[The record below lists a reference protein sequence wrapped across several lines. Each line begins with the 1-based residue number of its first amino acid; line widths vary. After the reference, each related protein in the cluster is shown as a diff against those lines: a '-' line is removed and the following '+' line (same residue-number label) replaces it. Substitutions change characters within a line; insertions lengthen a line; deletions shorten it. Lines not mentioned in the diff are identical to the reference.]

1 MYICNECSKSYKTRK
16 GLQNHACNI
25 CQLCRKTFPSAQ
37 KLKRHNCKQQISNRE
52 ILKCQLCKKEYS
64 TENRLRS
71 HKCSYCQMCS
81 ILFSTYQK
89 CCSHICQHAGKTL
102 NTENKTKD
110 LNMSMI
116 KNNTQK
122 TDEVKNNTQKTDEG
136 KNNTQKTDEGK
147 NNTQKTDEI
156 KNNKQKTDEGKN
168 NTQKTDKGKN
178 NTQKTDEGKNNTQK
192 TDEIKN
198 NTQKTDEVKNNS
210 QKTDKGKYNTQKTD
224 EGKNN
229 MQKTDEVKNNTQ
241 KTDEV
246 KNNTQKTDEVKN
258 NTQKTDKGKNNTQK
272 TDEVTLEKK
281 IKENT
286 TTASNSIQTNKKKCF
301 SQIVNNTKKLEA
313 KHFPRKN
320 THDNLETN
328 HYGKERKTRN
338 VYHNSALTHTNNIS
352 SMDSNQDLV
361 AVDIIHEI
369 FQFKPINLTW
379 QMKHC
384 TNLGLRFEKS
394 SYPLYDLTAPNIIGN
409 PKDLKKIIGDGNCFY
424 RAISYA
430 ITGTETNHIKIRS
443 VIVNHIHQLGTNL
456 HSLLQ
461 HGQTC
466 FSYVLQNQI
475 NIPGSWATEVEIFV
489 ASDLLRTNIF
499 TYVNTGNNS
508 YKWNKFDANYLNP
521 NIRTDEIGI
530 YLNHTNG
537 NHYDIVLS
545 TSTVHKTL
553 ACGFFAEKREHRQPK
568 NQESEKFG
576 EKKIRKKEYMRKFM
590 QMRRSNTD
598 YAEKERIGHQN
609 RRLESKFKHFEVDYN
624 KKRRTDPEFV
634 AFEKEHNKK
643 RRSNP
648 EFITFEKEH
657 NKKRRSNPEFVAFEK
672 ELNKK
677 RRTDPEFVAFEKELN
692 KKRRTDP
699 EFVTFEKEHNKK
711 RRSNPEFVSFEKD
724 HNKNRRTNP
733 IFLKFEKDYNNKRRS
748 DPTFKAFEHDIDRN
762 RNSSINK
769 ALDSHQLIDAFQNE
783 VSTAC
788 IYRCTSC
795 DQLWFKES
803 VEPVGK
809 LQNLK
814 EPLFSQCVR
823 KKNSIDGFEYVC
835 RTCLKSL
842 KKGKLPNLAIHN
854 KLNFPLK
861 PQVLMLNS
869 LEEKLVAPVSTFFQM
884 RELPSG
890 GQFGIQGNV
899 VNVPADNMSTVKML
913 PRRLPESQTIPVKL
927 KRRLRY
933 KSHVMFQNIRPQK
946 CIDATKYLLTKPLFK
961 QYVTDGLDEKWLTEH
976 MKSLQNTDWDTFIE
990 KNPETNNPHPV
1001 KSPEIKNKQNEKKAE
1016 MKQQTDITEEDDLW
1030 SEYDD
1035 DFLNKDD
1042 MEKQQECDGIY
1053 DTMLYPENLDSQRN
1067 ILSFAPSEGNL
1078 PVSPFGDAIEELS
1091 FPGLF
1096 CGEKRPSNK
1105 ERSVLVKYSEI
1116 CKSELRQNDRRAAQ
1130 NITNIFF
1137 KAKKIQMKQIQDKV
1151 WLSLR
1156 RVKTKGKKITAKDL
1170 KDESNVDTL
1179 VKLDDGYR
1187 IFRTLRGSPPYWESA
1202 KKDLF
1207 AMVRQLGLP
1216 TWFISLSSAET
1227 RWKPLLRSLGKIID
1241 GVQYSDEDINTMTW
1255 QTKCRLVRSD
1265 PVTTARYFDYKV
1277 QKFFHS
1283 FLNSSVMPLGK
1294 VKEIFY
1300 RIEFQQRGSPHV
1312 HSVLWIENA
1321 PFLEINENKD
1331 IEDFISKY
1339 ITTNRNLPVEDGQ
1352 QDLVK
1357 LQMHRHTHTCRKKKK
1372 KTCRFN
1378 FPLPPMKK
1386 TIILDKLP
1394 SNMTPKEAKRHT
1406 KHYELIQK
1414 HLAQQMSLE
1423 CSFAEFLKDIKMTED
1438 DYILAIRSS
1447 LKETKVFL
1455 KRDPECIRINGYND
1469 TVLQAWMANMD
1480 IQFVTN
1486 AFACL
1491 MYIVNY
1497 VSKGQRGMS
1506 NLLRRACEE
1515 AHKQNSSMNNQVKT
1529 MGNKFLKHVEISAQ
1543 EAVYIVLQ
1551 MKLKNSSCGHIFI
1564 NTSPP
1569 DERPFIIKPN
1579 EELQKLPD
1587 NSTDVQCNNVIKRYS
1602 QRPKKVETICLAD
1615 FAAWYDLRSE
1625 KKPKTDRLENE
1636 EEIEET
1642 DIEDNLEDE
1651 NLSQDEYDPE
1661 NDPKTLKYRNGVI
1674 LKHRKKKKVIRYVRY
1689 SKTKDPENFHR
1700 EKLLLFHPWRKEE
1713 RIIYPFDTYADK
1725 YNSVKE
1731 GTDCNATQYEHHAE
1745 EIEEAEQLI
1754 ENELEEEAFD
1764 EVAPVTQ
1771 HIELK
1776 DEDEKESEDL
1786 HQMGEDIFTQYDI
1799 ANDLQC
1805 TGTDIEEEKLRN
1817 RLTDTEFRNM
1827 ARSLNQKQME
1837 FFYHVLNISKS
1848 DNEQFMLFLSG
1859 GAGVGKTRLTKCIYQ
1874 ALIKYYNTTQGE
1886 NPNQKSI
1893 ILAAP
1898 TGKAAYLVGG
1908 VTMHAAFGVP
1918 ANQGFQYRPLKHE
1931 LLNTFRHQLE
1941 HLQLII
1947 IDEISMCGSKLFC
1960 FINQRMQEIM
1970 GVSKPFG
1977 GINIITIGDLFQLR
1991 PVMDSWIFKQ
2001 PSGNSTEI
2009 LSQNVWK
2016 EKFMFYELTDIM
2028 RQKNDKI
2035 FAETL
2040 NRIREG
2046 NQTVEDVNFL
2056 KTRVIKSDIPEYPTF
2071 ATHLLYHNKSVDMYN
2086 NKLYNECKN
2095 HKVIVKCK
2103 DIVIGDIS
2111 AETKEEIKQKAK
2123 DFEMGL
2129 SKICGLAVGM
2139 RTELTVNI
2147 DLFDGLV
2154 NGAAGVIKDIECV
2167 CSQPDVIW
2175 VNTEVDDDDDTTD
2188 SDEEDAL
2195 LSQLPEMPL

>member
-1 MYICNECSKSYKTRK
+1 
-16 GLQNHACNI
+16 
-25 CQLCRKTFPSAQ
+25 
-37 KLKRHNCKQQISNRE
+37 
-52 ILKCQLCKKEYS
+52 
-64 TENRLRS
+64 
-71 HKCSYCQMCS
+71 
-81 ILFSTYQK
+81 
-89 CCSHICQHAGKTL
+89 
-102 NTENKTKD
+102 
-110 LNMSMI
+110 MI
-116 KNNTQK
+116 
-122 TDEVKNNTQKTDEG
+122 DE
-136 KNNTQKTDEGK
+136 
-147 NNTQKTDEI
+147 
-156 KNNKQKTDEGKN
+156 
-168 NTQKTDKGKN
+168 
-178 NTQKTDEGKNNTQK
+178 
-192 TDEIKN
+192 
-198 NTQKTDEVKNNS
+198 
-210 QKTDKGKYNTQKTD
+210 
-224 EGKNN
+224 
-229 MQKTDEVKNNTQ
+229 
-241 KTDEV
+241 
-246 KNNTQKTDEVKN
+246 
-258 NTQKTDKGKNNTQK
+258 
-272 TDEVTLEKK
+272 
-281 IKENT
+281 
-286 TTASNSIQTNKKKCF
+286 
-301 SQIVNNTKKLEA
+301 
-313 KHFPRKN
+313 H
-320 THDNLETN
+320 
-328 HYGKERKTRN
+328 
-338 VYHNSALTHTNNIS
+338 
-352 SMDSNQDLV
+352 
-361 AVDIIHEI
+361 
-369 FQFKPINLTW
+369 
-379 QMKHC
+379 
-384 TNLGLRFEKS
+384 
-394 SYPLYDLTAPNIIGN
+394 
-409 PKDLKKIIGDGNCFY
+409 
-424 RAISYA
+424 
-430 ITGTETNHIKIRS
+430 
-443 VIVNHIHQLGTNL
+443 
-456 HSLLQ
+456 
-461 HGQTC
+461 
-466 FSYVLQNQI
+466 
-475 NIPGSWATEVEIFV
+475 
-489 ASDLLRTNIF
+489 
-499 TYVNTGNNS
+499 
-508 YKWNKFDANYLNP
+508 
-521 NIRTDEIGI
+521 
-530 YLNHTNG
+530 
-537 NHYDIVLS
+537 
-545 TSTVHKTL
+545 
-553 ACGFFAEKREHRQPK
+553 
-568 NQESEKFG
+568 
-576 EKKIRKKEYMRKFM
+576 
-590 QMRRSNTD
+590 
-598 YAEKERIGHQN
+598 
-609 RRLESKFKHFEVDYN
+609 N

-643 RRSNP
+643 RWTNP
-648 EFITFEKEH
+648 EFVANQKEH
-657 NKKRRSNPEFVAFEK
+657 NKNRRSNPEFVAFEK
-672 ELNKK
+672 EQNKN
-677 RRTDPEFVAFEKELN
+677 RRSNPEFIAFEKEHN
-692 KKRRTDP
+692 RKRRTDP
-699 EFVTFEKEHNKK
+699 EFVTFEKNHNK
-711 RRSNPEFVSFEKD
+711 S
-724 HNKNRRTNP
+724 RRTDP
-733 IFLKFEKDYNNKRRS
+733 IFMKFEKDYNNKRRS
-748 DPTFKAFEHDIDRN
+748 DPTFKAFEHDIDRK

-769 ALDSHQLIDAFQNE
+769 ALDLHELIDAFHHE

-803 VEPVGK
+803 VEPVEK

-842 KKGKLPNLAIHN
+842 KKGKLPNLAIYN

-976 MKSLQNTDWDTFIE
+976 MQSLENTDWDTFIE
-990 KNPETNNPHPV
+990 KNPETNHPHPV
-1001 KSPEIKNKQNEKKAE
+1001 KSPEIKNKQNEEKTK
-1016 MKQQTDITEEDDLW
+1016 MKQETDKTEEDDLW

-1035 DFLNKDD
+1035 DFVNKDD
-1042 MEKQQECDGIY
+1042 MEKQQECDGVY

-1105 ERSVLVKYSEI
+1105 ERTVSVKYSEI

-1241 GVQYSDEDINTMTW
+1241 GVQYSDADINTMTW

-1283 FLNSSVMPLGK
+1283 FLNSSLMPLGK
-1294 VKEIFY
+1294 VKDFFY

-1339 ITTNRNLPVEDGQ
+1339 ITTNRNLPVQDGQ

-1357 LQMHRHTHTCRKKKK
+1357 LQMHRHTHTCRKQKK

-1394 SNMTPKEAKRHT
+1394 SNMTPKEVKRHA
-1406 KHYELIQK
+1406 KGYELIQK
-1414 HLAQQMSLE
+1414 RLAQQMSLDCTFE
-1423 CSFAEFLKDIKMTED
+1423 EFLQDIKMTED

-1569 DERPFIIKPN
+1569 EERPFIIKPN

-1587 NSTDVQCNNVIKRYS
+1587 NSTNVQCDNIIKRYS
-1602 QRPKKVETICLAD
+1602 QRPKKVESICLAD

-1625 KKPKTDRLENE
+1625 KKAKTDKLKNE

-1700 EKLLLFHPWRKEE
+1700 EKLLLFQPWRKEE
-1713 RIIYPFDTYADK
+1713 RIIYPFDTYEDK

-1745 EIEEAEQLI
+1745 EIEEAEHLI

-1827 ARSLNQKQME
+1827 C
-1837 FFYHVLNISKS
+1837 
-1848 DNEQFMLFLSG
+1848 SG

-1898 TGKAAYLVGG
+1898 TGKAAYLIGG
-1908 VTMHAAFGVP
+1908 VTLHAAFGVP

-1941 HLQLII
+1941 HLHLII

-2009 LSQNVWK
+2009 LYKNVWK

-2028 RQKNDKI
+2028 RQKNDKT
-2035 FAETL
+2035 FAEIL

-2056 KTRVIKSDIPEYPTF
+2056 KTRVIQSDIPEYPTF

-2111 AETKEEIKQKAK
+2111 AETKEEIKGKAK

-2129 SKICGLAVGM
+2129 SKMCGIAVGM

-2175 VNTEVDDDDDTTD
+2175 VIFDNDEIGKNLRKDFMKKKKNWTPIRKISREFPVGKYKSIKISRKQFPLRLAAAKTLHRSQGDTLTEVVIQLPTRKECHMHYVAFSRAEKAENMFILENVYENNITVSQEVKEEMERLRTERNMLLSFTPLYCLDKSKFVICFHNSQSLHLHIEDVRADFNFRETDVNMFVESRLCSEDSDIDYNLPGFKLYRNDFSKKRTSYGTVAYLKESLKADIVKMNIKSIEIMKIINPFLQIVCIYSRPKESVGNLFSAMQNLCSSLDHKKVIVIGGDFNCDIQNPSQSTKRLLEYMKLQGLFQIVNHITTD
-2188 SDEEDAL
+2188 GKTILDLIFTNCCAGIQFGTLEAYYSYHKPVWIAL
-2195 LSQLPEMPL
+2195 DSFDTSF